1 MPITIAN
8 GRKEQDK
15 DSVGGFKALYFI
27 NNQIVKSDITYDAT
41 NTDVIDTIVNV
52 DTLYK
57 FELKGENS
65 FNQNIMADP
74 IAGTT
79 YFEQNL
85 SIKLKKQDAATSKN
99 VKLLAYS
106 MPHCVL
112 QDYNGKFYIAGL
124 LNGLDVTGGEISGG
138 GKMADFNG
146 YSLTFKG
153 QEVCYANLLDA
164 TTEAAML
171 TLFTSATMVTV

>member
-57 FELKGENS
+57 FELKGDNS
-65 FNQNIMADP
+65 FNQTIMADP

-85 SIKLKKQDAATSKN
+85 SIKLKKQDAQTSKN

-106 MPHCVL
+106 MPHCIL

-124 LNGLDVTGGEISGG
+124 LNGLDLVGGEISGG

-146 YSLTFKG
+146 YSLIFKG
-153 QEVCYANLLDA
+153 EEVCYANLLDA

-171 TLFTSATMVTV
+171 TLFTAATMVTV

>member
-65 FNQNIMADP
+65 FNQTIMADP

-85 SIKLKKQDAATSKN
+85 SVKLKKQDAATSKN

-106 MPHCVL
+106 MPHCIL

-124 LNGLDVTGGEISGG
+124 LNGLDLVGGEISGG

-153 QEVCYANLLDA
+153 EEVCYANLLDA

-171 TLFTSATMVTV
+171 TLFTGATLVTS